1 MWSSILKYFIKDN
14 LIPEADAQV
23 VSSSASLPAP
33 VVAETEEQTLE
44 REQNDR
50 NVLSDALGEYEC
62 DAGMSVEDLPAIVK
76 IKLMKTLKWRLIA
89 HQFNTVCAVGMVKSV
104 ETKEECCWPV
114 CGQV

>member
-1 MWSSILKYFIKDN
+1 MFTLNSRDFRMWSSILKYFIKDN

-62 DAGMSVEDLPAIVK
+62 DAGMSGRFACD
-76 IKLMKTLKWRLIA
+76 R
-89 HQFNTVCAVGMVKSV
+89 
-104 ETKEECCWPV
+104 
-114 CGQV
+114 